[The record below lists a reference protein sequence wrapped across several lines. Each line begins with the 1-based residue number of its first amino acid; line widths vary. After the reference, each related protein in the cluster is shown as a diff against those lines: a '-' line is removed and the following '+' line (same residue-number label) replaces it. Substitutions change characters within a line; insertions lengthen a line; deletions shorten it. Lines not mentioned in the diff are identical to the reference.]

1 MVRVRQQSGNT
12 GYLKKKEAAMA
23 SARNISIGN
32 YCDSIFDELSD
43 MKSRTLDL
51 VECIAKMQ
59 GPEKELV
66 KSHMTHLR
74 DIANLIEWKLEI
86 LTKVC
91 PADWTK
97 YSKGAENL
105 VSVKVPESFD
115 SEFAAAGDMG
125 G

>member
-1 MVRVRQQSGNT
+1 
-12 GYLKKKEAAMA
+12 MA
-23 SARNISIGN
+23 SARDISMGN
-32 YCDSIFDELSD
+32 YCDSIFDELTD
-43 MKSRTLDL
+43 MRSRALDL
-51 VECIAKMQ
+51 VSCIEQMQ
-59 GPEKELV
+59 GEDKKLV
-66 KSHMTHLR
+66 KSHITHLR

>member
-1 MVRVRQQSGNT
+1 MLRSEFEMSLV
-12 GYLKKKEAAMA
+12 KKEAAMA
-23 SARNISIGN
+23 TARDISMTK

-43 MKSRTLDL
+43 MKSRTLAL
-51 VECIAKMQ
+51 VGCIEEMK
-59 GPEKELV
+59 GEEKEMV
-66 KSHMTHLR
+66 KSHITHLR

-97 YSKGAENL
+97 YSKGAEN
-105 VSVKVPESFD
+105 VSVKVPEEFD
-115 SEFAAAGDMG
+115 HEFAAAGDVG